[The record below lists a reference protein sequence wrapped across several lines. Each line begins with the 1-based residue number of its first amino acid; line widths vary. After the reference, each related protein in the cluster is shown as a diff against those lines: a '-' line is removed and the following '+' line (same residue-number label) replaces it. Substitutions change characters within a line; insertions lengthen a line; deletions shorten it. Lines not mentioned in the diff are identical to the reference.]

1 MSADPV
7 AQILPQVDVVEV
19 QQQVEVRTELHD
31 TNQTTGVAQV
41 HADTGFDG
49 SGQTVVVIDSGIA
62 YDHAALG
69 GGFGAGYKVVGGWDF
84 AENDADPYDDGPAG
98 FHGTHV
104 GGIIGS
110 TDAWHTG
117 VAPGAD
123 LVALRVFD
131 DYGTGNLEWVEQAL
145 EWVHSHKDSFANPIT
160 TVNLSLGTDWNAD
173 NTPAWATLEDEFQQL
188 EADGIFV
195 SVAAGN
201 DFQRYQTTG
210 VSYPAASSYVVP
222 IASSDGISSISDFS
236 QRNDR
241 VLVAPGE
248 QIFSTVPD
256 HLFGGSRTNQFLGA
270 SGTSMAA
277 PYAAGAS
284 VLLRQAY
291 QFMGMDNVTQSM
303 LYQQFRATADLIYD
317 AATSATY
324 YQINLPRAIESVIPD
339 VHGDTWADA
348 TNAGTLGAGEQIMGI
363 IGSRSDSD
371 KFVFTA
377 AESGTM
383 TLTFDTTDDL
393 RAAVQVVGADA
404 TVEGNT
410 VRFDVVQ
417 GQQYRFSVGT
427 DSGIGHYRIDVAIEA
442 RDVAT
447 DWGRIRADAFRET
460 VDGESLFRMEATRDG
475 ILTLH
480 ADVLQA
486 QGPVTLELY
495 DAQMNRIGI
504 ADSQTGELR
513 LDVGAAE
520 GQMFYLR
527 AIGDAA
533 QLDIAVLNLIQQS
546 DARLSIFGTA
556 GNDHVA
562 MQIGDQV
569 QVRIAGVE
577 YEFDAS
583 ELDVVRLVGMTGS
596 DTLQLTTD
604 TEMQQV
610 DFRVGRTDVDLGTLD
625 IVAFGFENVSA
636 DAVAGVV
643 QARFHDSVGDDQF
656 SSNAAMAR
664 MSGTGFVH
672 TLRGLN
678 AGGESTVIA
687 FSDAGSDSATLFGT
701 AGDDRMNALADRT
714 IVKAGID
721 KWVLKSFEDLSV
733 DGRGGHDVAVLH
745 DTAGDDVFQLRPGSA
760 TVHAA
765 GRSIS
770 ASGFES
776 VHAFASSGFDRVRF
790 FDSAGDDLFAANS
803 DGYRMAGSGF
813 VHSARGFDV
822 FSAFASQGNDRAVLR
837 DSVWNDSLS
846 INESSAMLTNQ
857 SFTAF
862 ASGFDRI
869 AVVAGRGGYDT
880 AVLRGTTGA
889 DQFFADANS
898 VSAALSDGA
907 VRRVVG
913 FDEVDVQGLAGH
925 DVGRM
930 VGSSDVDLLQALR
943 EGTTFESTMQLV
955 RLTQIEDQRFDG
967 NGGGDEVYLEEFQAL
982 DLLRAVGD
990 KAVAFLNRHR
1000 IEMAGFDYLQAE
1012 TDAQSISQYDYDG
1025 VDYLFMLQ
1033 GDWRER

>member
-7 AQILPQVDVVEV
+7 AQVLPLVDVAEV
-19 QQQVEVRTELHD
+19 QQQVEVRTELHE
-31 TNQTTGVAQV
+31 TNQVTGVSQV

-131 DYGTGNLEWVEQAL
+131 DNGTGNLEWVEQAL
-145 EWVHSHKDSFANPIT
+145 EWVHNNKDSFANPIT

-173 NTPAWATLEDEFQQL
+173 NTPGWATLEDEFQQL
-188 EADGIFV
+188 EADGIFI

-210 VSYPAASSYVVP
+210 VSYPAASSHVVP
-222 IASSDGISSISDFS
+222 IASSDGISSVSDFS

-248 QIFSTVPD
+248 RIYSTVPD
-256 HLFGGSRTNQFLGA
+256 HLFGGSRTDQFLGA

-377 AESGTM
+377 AETGTM
-383 TLTFDTTDDL
+383 TLTFETTDEL
-393 RAAVQVVGADA
+393 QAAVQVIGSTASVQ
-404 TVEGNT
+404 GNT

-427 DSGIGHYRIDVAIEA
+427 DAGIGHYRIDVAIEA
-442 RDVAT
+442 REAVT
-447 DWGRIRADAFRET
+447 DWGRIRADAFRESI
-460 VDGESLFRMEATRDG
+460 DGESLFRMEATRDG
-475 ILTLH
+475 LLTLH
-480 ADVLQA
+480 ADVLES
-486 QGPVTLELY
+486 QGPVTLEIY
-495 DAQMNRIGI
+495 DAQMNLIGS
-504 ADSQTGELR
+504 ANSQTDELR
-513 LDVGAAE
+513 FDVDAE
-520 GQMFYLR
+520 AGQVFYLR
-527 AIGDAA
+527 AAADSA
-533 QLDIAVLNLIQQS
+533 QLDLAALNLIQQTDS
-546 DARLSIFGTA
+546 RLSIFGTT
-556 GNDHVA
+556 GNDQVA
-562 MQIGDQV
+562 MEIGDQV
-569 QVRIAGVE
+569 HVQIGDVD
-577 YEFDAS
+577 YQFDAGS
-583 ELDVVRLVGMTGS
+583 IDVIRMFGMSGA
-596 DTLQLTTD
+596 DHLQLTAHS
-604 TEMQQV
+604 ELQQV
-610 DFRVGRTDVDLGTLD
+610 DFRVGRAD
-625 IVAFGFENVSA
+625 INFGNLEIDAIGFENVSV
-636 DAVAGVV
+636 DAVAGVA
-643 QARFHDSVGDDQF
+643 QARFHDSSGNDLF
-656 SSNAAMAR
+656 SANAAMAK
-664 MSGTGFVH
+664 MSGAGFVH

-678 AGGESTVIA
+678 TGGESNIYA
-687 FSDAGSDSATLFGT
+687 YSQSGHDSATLFGT

-714 IVKAGID
+714 ILKAGVD
-721 KWVLKSFEDLSV
+721 KWVLKSFEQLAV
-733 DGRGGHDVAVLH
+733 DGRGGNDVAILH
-745 DTAGDDVFQLRPGSA
+745 DSAGNDVFELRPGAA
-760 TVHAA
+760 TVNSTA
-765 GRSIS
+765 RSIA
-770 ASGFES
+770 ASNFES
-776 VHAFASSGFDRVRF
+776 VHAFASTGFDRVRF
-790 FDSAGDDLFAANS
+790 FDSAGDDMFVASA
-803 DGYRMAGSGF
+803 DGYRMAGNGF

-822 FSAFASQGNDRAVLR
+822 FSAFATEGDDRAVIR
-837 DSVWNDSLS
+837 DSIWNDSLA
-846 INESSAMLTNQ
+846 INGTSATLTNQ
-857 SFTAF
+857 SFTAY
-862 ASGFDRI
+862 ATGFDRI
-869 AVVAGRGGYDT
+869 AAVSGRGGYDT
-880 AVLRGTTGA
+880 AVMRGTTGDDRFYA
-889 DQFFADANS
+889 DVDS
-898 VSAALSDGA
+898 VSAALANGT

-913 FDEVDVQGLAGH
+913 FEEVDVQGLAGR
-925 DVGRM
+925 DVGNM
-930 VGSSDVDLLQALR
+930 VGSNDVDLLQALR

-955 RLTQIEDQRFDG
+955 RLTQIEDQRFEG
-967 NGGGDEVYLEEFQAL
+967 NEGGDEVYLEEFQAL

-990 KAVAFLNRHR
+990 RAVAFLNRHR
-1000 IEMAGFDYLQAE
+1000 IEMAGFEYLQAE
-1012 TDAQSISQYDYDG
+1012 TDSQSASQYDYDG

-1033 GDWRER
+1033 GDWQER